1 MIAAISV
8 GIVREEAVL
17 DLDYNED
24 STCGTDMNVVM
35 TEDGGLIEI
44 QGTAEDGSFSSDELN
59 QMLDYARQ
67 GIREIVDI
75 QLSELS
81 AG

>member
-8 GIVREEAVL
+8 GIVKEEAVL
-17 DLDYNED
+17 DLDYIED
-24 STCGTDMNVVM
+24 SSCGTDMNVVM

-44 QGTAEDGSFSSDELN
+44 QGTAEDGSFSTDELS
-59 QMLDYARQ
+59 QMLSYAKQ
-67 GIREIVDI
+67 GIREIIDI
-75 QLSELS
+75 QQTALS